1 MSNKLDLSKELSGRR
16 ALVTGRMHDMNRL
29 NGKTAVITGGATGI
43 GRAAARRFIEEGAF
57 VFIFGRRQE
66 AFDAAVADLGP
77 NARAVKGSVSDPA
90 DLDRLYAAVK
100 AERGTLDIVFAN
112 AGAGS
117 LLALGKITAEH
128 IDELFDTNVKG
139 LIFTVQKALP
149 LMGRGG
155 SIIPPGSSA
164 GTPGAPAFSVYSAS
178 KAAVRNLARSW
189 AEDLKGT
196 GIRIN
201 VLSPGPTATEL
212 EVEALGEEGMKAFAS
227 MNPLQRMADPA
238 ELGAAAAFLASQ
250 DSSFMTASEVAVD
263 GGLAQI

>member
-1 MSNKLDLSKELSGRR
+1 M
-16 ALVTGRMHDMNRL
+16 TRL

-43 GRAAARRFIEEGAF
+43 GRAAAKRFIEEGAF
-57 VFIFGRRQE
+57 VFIFGRRQD
-66 AFDAAVADLGP
+66 ALDAAVAELGP
-77 NARAVKGSVSDPA
+77 NARAVKGSVSEQA

-112 AGAGS
+112 AGAGNQ
-117 LLALGKITAEH
+117 LALGNITAEH
-128 IDELFDTNVKG
+128 VDEIFDTNVKG

-149 LMGRGG
+149 LMGHGG
-155 SIIPPGSSA
+155 SIILTGSSA
-164 GTPGAPAFSVYSAS
+164 GTTGAPAFSVYSAS
-178 KAAVRNLARSW
+178 KAAVRNLARTW
-189 AEDLKGT
+189 AQDLKGT

-212 EVEALGEEGMKAFAS
+212 AKAALGEDGMKVFAS
-227 MNPLQRMADPA
+227 MNPLERMADPA
-238 ELGAAAAFLASQ
+238 EIAAAAVFLASQ

>member
-1 MSNKLDLSKELSGRR
+1 MYNM
-16 ALVTGRMHDMNRL
+16 TRL

-43 GRAAARRFIEEGAF
+43 GLAAAKRFIEEGAF

-66 AFDAAVADLGP
+66 ALDAALADLGP
-77 NARAVKGSVSDPA
+77 NARAVKGSVSDLA
-90 DLDRLYAAVK
+90 DLDKLYAAVK

-117 LLALGKITAEH
+117 QLLLGKITVEH
-128 IDELFDTNVKG
+128 CDEVLDVNVKG
-139 LIFTVQKALP
+139 SIFTIQKALP
-149 LMGRGG
+149 LMGQGG
-155 SIIPPGSSA
+155 SIILTGSSA
-164 GTPGAPAFSVYSAS
+164 GTTGAPAFSLYSAS
-178 KAAVRNLARSW
+178 KAAVRNLARTW

-196 GIRIN
+196 GIRVN

-212 EVEALGEEGMKAFAS
+212 AKEALGEEGMKAFAS
-227 MNPLQRMADPA
+227 LNPLQRMADPA
-238 ELGAAAAFLASQ
+238 EIGAVAAFLASQ

>member
-1 MSNKLDLSKELSGRR
+1 
-16 ALVTGRMHDMNRL
+16 MHDMARL

-43 GRAAARRFIEEGAF
+43 GLAAAKRFIEEGAF
-57 VFIFGRRQE
+57 VFIFGRRRE
-66 AFDAAVADLGP
+66 ALDAAVAELGP
-77 NARAVKGSVSDPA
+77 KARAVKGSVSDEA

-100 AERGTLDIVFAN
+100 AERGSLDIVFAN
-112 AGAGS
+112 AGVGS
-117 LLALGKITAEH
+117 QLKLGEITARH
-128 IDELFDTNVKG
+128 IDETFDVNVKG
-139 LIFTVQKALP
+139 TIFTVQKALP
-149 LMGRGG
+149 LMGPGG
-155 SIIPPGSSA
+155 SIILTGSSA
-164 GTPGAPAFSVYSAS
+164 GTTGAPAFGAYSAS
-178 KAAVRNLARSW
+178 KAAVRNLARTF

-212 EVEALGEEGMKAFAS
+212 AKAALGEEGMKVFAA

-238 ELGAAAAFLASQ
+238 ELGAAAAFLASS